1 MLTLGTDLTSLGL
14 NLNASESLHRSFASP
29 LSDTP
34 VKQEPEFELPSCYQ
48 HVPQRLL
55 PGYIGEVCG
64 AERQFEDGLHI
75 GSHLEQ

>member
-34 VKQEPEFELPSCYQ
+34 VKSEPDFEVPACYQ
-48 HVPQRLL
+48 HAPQRLL
-55 PGYIGEVCG
+55 PGSLSE
-64 AERQFEDGLHI
+64 
-75 GSHLEQ
+75 